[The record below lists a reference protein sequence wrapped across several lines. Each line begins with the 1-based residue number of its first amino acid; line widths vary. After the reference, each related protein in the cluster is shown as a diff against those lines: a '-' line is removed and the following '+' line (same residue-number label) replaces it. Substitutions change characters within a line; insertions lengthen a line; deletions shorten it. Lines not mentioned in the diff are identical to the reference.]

1 MHNVMLYM
9 NSIEQR
15 LEKLR
20 EKQQIELSKLVIKHA
35 KQRGALIEKL
45 SKIEAKKQY
54 KEEHKK

>member
-1 MHNVMLYM
+1 M
-9 NSIEQR
+9 NNMQQR